1 MRHLLRG
8 IHLTLFDRRY
18 RPFVWKPMMASAF
31 VFVAIVAAGYVM
43 VVPRIQTWFGRVS
56 WFPEPLLPVFGAL
69 YLVLWAFLSG
79 AVFLAIAGLL
89 SSLLWERLSLEV
101 ERGVFGTA
109 PNGQFGCGDSLA
121 DTFARLPFSIG
132 LAVVAMVLGWALFG
146 AVGIACAGLIGL
158 SDFTANAYARR
169 GQRFPGQFLCAM
181 RLPGAWS
188 FAAATGLLALLP
200 LVNVILL
207 PAMVAGG
214 TLLVAEG
221 GNEMRSRPV
230 R

>member
-8 IHLTLFDRRY
+8 IQLTLFDRRF
-18 RPFVWKPMMASAF
+18 RPFVWKPMLASAF
-31 VFVAIVAAGYVM
+31 VFVAIVASGYAL
-43 VVPRIQTWFGRVS
+43 VVPRIQTWFERTS

-69 YLVLWAFLSG
+69 YVLAWAFLSG
-79 AVFLAIAGLL
+79 AVFLAIAGLV

-101 ERGVFGTA
+101 ERSEFGAA
-109 PNGQFGCGDSLA
+109 PSGQFGCAESLA
-121 DTFARLPFSIG
+121 DSLARLPFSIG
-132 LAVVAMVLGWALFG
+132 LAIMAMVFGWAVFG

-169 GQRFPGQFLCAM
+169 SLRFPGQFFRAV
-181 RLPGAWS
+181 RLPGALG
-188 FAAATGLLALLP
+188 FAAACGLFALLP
-200 LVNVILL
+200 VVNVLLL

-214 TLLVAEG
+214 TLLVADS
-221 GNEMRSRPV
+221 EMREPPV